1 MIFSNLNY
9 KEMIMAVLDIT
20 NANFD
25 ETVKTAK
32 PVLID
37 FGAPWWPG
45 CVQLSPELQAAEAE
59 LGDKAVIAQSNVD
72 NARELAVKFKF
83 MSIPTLIVLKDGKEV
98 DRHTGYMPKKDLVD
112 FVSKHI

>member
-1 MIFSNLNY
+1 
-9 KEMIMAVLDIT
+9 
-20 NANFD
+20 
-25 ETVKTAK
+25 
-32 PVLID
+32 
-37 FGAPWWPG
+37 
-45 CVQLSPELQAAEAE
+45 
-59 LGDKAVIAQSNVD
+59 VIAQSNVD

>member
-1 MIFSNLNY
+1 MREITD
-9 KEMIMAVLDIT
+9 KEFFELSKTDSVKV
-20 NANFD
+20 FD
-25 ETVKTAK
+25 
-32 PVLID
+32 
-37 FGAPWWPG
+37 FWAPWWPG